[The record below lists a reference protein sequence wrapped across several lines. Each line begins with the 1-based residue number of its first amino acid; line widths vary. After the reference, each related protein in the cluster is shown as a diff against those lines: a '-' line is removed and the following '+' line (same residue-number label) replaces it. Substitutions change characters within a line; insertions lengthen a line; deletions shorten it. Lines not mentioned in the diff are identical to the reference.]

1 MLSLLTPRISAIDLN
16 SNHLCSTRSA
26 KSHYTSFHRSG
37 GSEVVKG
44 KKVLNDIQVI
54 QFKQLTAK
62 ASNRFKSDREIVLVN
77 YFETDL

>member
-1 MLSLLTPRISAIDLN
+1 MLVLTASATSTRSVLDPSAFAFDSAHKCIDLN

-44 KKVLNDIQVI
+44 KKVLNDI
-54 QFKQLTAK
+54 
-62 ASNRFKSDREIVLVN
+62 
-77 YFETDL
+77 